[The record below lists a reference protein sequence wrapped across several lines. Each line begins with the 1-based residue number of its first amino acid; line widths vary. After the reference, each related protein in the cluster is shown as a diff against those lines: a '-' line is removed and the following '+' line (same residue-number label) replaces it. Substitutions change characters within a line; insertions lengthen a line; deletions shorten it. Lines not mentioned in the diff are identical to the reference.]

1 MKTGLG
7 LPLGK
12 ANKLWAALSQLRA
25 SSREGGR
32 GGGGG
37 GGRDEQPSVTV
48 AAAAA
53 AVPAAVAAGDPGALT
68 PTTSA
73 QGWGAAAAAGAATQA
88 SPLPVAQ
95 VVYPARPVRQ
105 QHCSRS
111 VQCTPRKFSFL
122 APAQM
127 IV

>member
-25 SSREGGR
+25 SSGEGGR
-32 GGGGG
+32 GGG
-37 GGRDEQPSVTV
+37 RDAQPSATV
-48 AAAAA
+48 AAAA
-53 AVPAAVAAGDPGALT
+53 AVPAAVPAADPGALT

-95 VVYPARPVRQ
+95 VVYPARRVRQ